1 MEYLLILCKK
11 NFLEQ
16 HNFNP
21 LSEDMQEPF
30 IVYHLDVPDYHLTA
44 SNICTEK
51 FLLCLFTS
59 GRKTSLF
66 MLMRDY
72 PQIKKDYQEAKAG

>member
-21 LSEDMQEPF
+21 LSEDLQKPF
-30 IVYHLDVPDYHLTA
+30 TVYHLGVPDCYLAA

-51 FLLCLFTS
+51 ILLCLFTS
-59 GRKTSLF
+59 FYLF
-66 MLMRDY
+66 FNISFYADDRL
-72 PQIKKDYQEAKAG
+72 PPNKKR